1 MAVVVCRHAA
11 RLDAS
16 TACSPQPGDFPASP
30 LSLIAPRF
38 SMVARRSAFSLVEL
52 LIVILI
58 VAILMSMLTV
68 AVYRARAQA
77 HSTQCLNNLR
87 QLALGF
93 RLYADTH
100 SSKLPD
106 GIRQPWFAQ
115 IAPLLEA
122 QQSVLRCPGDPQGV
136 DLSYGWRDTSV
147 SLPTSSLAGEK
158 LDRIV
163 NSELVL
169 VFDQEPGWHA
179 PEMINVAMVNGAALA
194 MHEEEFEQNLL
205 LDSQG
210 GKLFN
215 WDLP

>member
-1 MAVVVCRHAA
+1 MYIA
-11 RLDAS
+11 D
-16 TACSPQPGDFPASP
+16 TAT
-30 LSLIAPRF
+30 
-38 SMVARRSAFSLVEL
+38 MVARRAAFSLVEL
-52 LIVILI
+52 LIVVLI
-58 VAILMSMLTV
+58 VAILMSLLTV

-87 QLALGF
+87 QLSLGF

-100 SSKLPD
+100 SGNFPD
-106 GIRQPWFAQ
+106 GVRQPWFAQ
-115 IAPLLEA
+115 IAPLLES

-136 DLSYGWRDTSV
+136 DLSYGWRDMSV

-158 LDRIV
+158 LDRIA

-194 MHEEEFEQNLL
+194 MDEEAFEQNLL
-205 LDSQG
+205 LDAQG
-210 GKLFN
+210 GKLFD
-215 WDLP
+215 WELP